1 MGIGKQNFVRQTY
14 DQQLYSKGVQTRMRL
29 AGTFNQRREDFD
41 SLEAYNNYLEM
52 VADID
57 WGLSYG
63 NEKEKKEAA
72 AKMRKFAKDNFQKI
86 NARKLAIE
94 EGTGGTAMETTDL
107 GGLGT
112 EATGGGTIRTNIPT
126 WTKKANPIQRHVDP
140 RVEKTSGGFRF
151 EDDEMRNRQ
160 EADSG
165 LLFGLG

>member
-1 MGIGKQNFVRQTY
+1 MGIGKQNFVPQTY
-14 DQQLYSKGVQTRMRL
+14 DQQLYNKGVQTRQRI

-41 SLEAYNNYLEM
+41 SLEAYNNYLEL

-72 AKMRKFAKDNFQKI
+72 AKMNKFARENMQKI

-94 EGTGGTAMETTDL
+94 EGTGASSMDATDL

-112 EATGGGTIRTNIPT
+112 EAIGGGTIRTNIPT
-126 WTKKANPIQRHVDP
+126 WTKRANAIRQHVDP
-140 RVEKTSGGFRF
+140 RIEKISGGFRF
-151 EDDEMRNRQ
+151 EDDNTRNRE

-165 LLFGLG
+165 LLFGLE

>member
-72 AKMRKFAKDNFQKI
+72 AKMRKFAKDNFQVI
-86 NARKLAIE
+86 HSARAHAE
-94 EGTGGTAMETTDL
+94 
-107 GGLGT
+107 
-112 EATGGGTIRTNIPT
+112 
-126 WTKKANPIQRHVDP
+126 
-140 RVEKTSGGFRF
+140 RVCVHLSPQ
-151 EDDEMRNRQ
+151 D
-160 EADSG
+160 A
-165 LLFGLG
+165 L